1 MAQQHDHDHAHGHDH
16 DHDHGHGHYHPEP
29 DSGPVRFS
37 DPGQEALSQ
46 ALRAGFMVLRVIMVV
61 LVGVYFLS
69 GFFKL
74 NPGDQGLLV
83 RLGALRENPKPDA
96 SITPDQ
102 GEPSRYVFGPGTHFS
117 LPRPFEEQIR
127 LDGTVYTVEVS
138 SFCFART
145 ADVTSKPLS
154 ETVPQYERISPAAHG
169 TMLSGDRNLS
179 HGVWKI
185 EYRVANGEDFVRNIG
200 ERPGTT
206 VPGQGSIGRQLVI
219 RLAEDAI
226 TRAVAGVKVE
236 RLIRR
241 DTGGE
246 VDVAIDVQRR
256 LNKSLADLKAGLVIN
271 KVTLDAVEPG
281 MVRQAF
287 LGVTQAENAK
297 AQQINEA
304 QQQRAQ
310 ILGQTAGTR
319 EKYEALLA
327 AIDAFGAAQLA
338 GETDEAKLD
347 AMRAGVDARLDAAE
361 GEVARRL
368 SEARTIASAMAQQIA
383 REYEQ
388 FSNYR
393 DQYRSNRLLFAVQLW
408 VKMRSAVLDSKQ
420 NEMFFVPQNANTIE
434 IITNRDEERI
444 IRATEEAWRKKQMG
458 G

>member
-1 MAQQHDHDHAHGHDH
+1 MAHNHDHAHDH
-16 DHDHGHGHYHPEP
+16 DHDHGHYHPEP
-29 DSGPVRFS
+29 ENGPVRFS

-46 ALRAGFMVLRVIMVV
+46 ALRSGFLVLRVIMVI
-61 LVGVYFLS
+61 LVGVYFIS
-69 GFFKL
+69 GLFKL

-83 RLGALRENPKPDA
+83 RFGALRENPSPDA
-96 SITPDQ
+96 SITPEQ

-127 LDGTVYTVEVS
+127 LEGNVFTVEVT

-145 ADVTSKPLS
+145 PEVAAKSLS
-154 ETVPQYERISPAAHG
+154 ETVPQYEKISPAAHG

-185 EYRVANGEDFVRNIG
+185 EYHVVNGEDFVRNIG
-200 ERPGTT
+200 ERPGATQ
-206 VPGQGSIGRQLVI
+206 PGQRSIGRQLVI

-226 TRAVAGVKVE
+226 TRVVAGVKVE

-246 VDVAIDVQRR
+246 VDVTLDVQRR
-256 LNKSLADLKAGLVIN
+256 LNKSLADLHTGLSVN

-310 ILGQTAGTR
+310 ILGQTAGPR
-319 EKYEALLA
+319 DKYEALLS

-338 GETDEAKLD
+338 GETDEATL
-347 AMRAGVDARLDAAE
+347 APLRAQVDARLDQAE
-361 GEVARRL
+361 GEVARKL

-393 DQYRSNRLLFAVQLW
+393 DQYRNNRLLFAVQLW

-444 IRATEEAWRKKQMG
+444 IRATEEAWRKRQTG